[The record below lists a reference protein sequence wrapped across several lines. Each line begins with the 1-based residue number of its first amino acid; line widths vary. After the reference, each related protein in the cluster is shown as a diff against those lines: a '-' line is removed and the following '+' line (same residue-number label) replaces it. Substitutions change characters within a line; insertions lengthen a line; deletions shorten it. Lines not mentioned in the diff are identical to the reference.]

1 MMPVGTVALI
11 VVAILVYFGVAHRI
25 LDRMRLNDKAAVLAI
40 LAMIAGSFL
49 NFRIVPRPFELRVN
63 VGGALVPAA
72 ISIYLLA
79 TTDEPGERTRGVIAM
94 LVAGGAIYALTKLL
108 PPEEQT
114 MRMDPSYM
122 FGAVSALV
130 AYLIGRS
137 RRGAFVGGSMGTI
150 VGDLAHY
157 AEAWSTRLPS
167 RTWLGGAGAFD
178 AVVIGGFLAVVLAE
192 VFGEVRER
200 LQAEALGKPP
210 NRDEA
215 GGSKPESASG
225 PETPSLD
232 RSQAGAIVPSV
243 AEGEDGSREGQAE
256 ARSGGEES

>member
-1 MMPVGTVALI
+1 MPVGTVALI

-25 LDRMRLNDKAAVLAI
+25 LDRMRLNDRAAVLAI

-49 NFRIVPRPFELRVN
+49 NFGIVPRPFELVVN

-79 TTDEPGERTRGVIAM
+79 TTDEPGERTRGVVAM

-122 FGAVSALV
+122 FGAVSALI

-137 RRGAFVGGSMGTI
+137 RRGAFVGGSMGTLI
-150 VGDLAHY
+150 GDLAHY

-178 AVVIGGFLAVVLAE
+178 AVVVGGFLAVVLAE

-210 NRDEA
+210 NRDET
-215 GGSKPESASG
+215 GGSRRQD
-225 PETPSLD
+225 TPRSEAPSPD
-232 RSQAGAIVPSV
+232 RSQATAIIPSA
-243 AEGEDGSREGQAE
+243 AEEQGESGEGQAE
-256 ARSGGEES
+256 AQSGGEES